1 MLKLQT
7 LVIHLYIYIYIYILF
22 GRKQRLKSLT
32 MLYSITKVTGKCTHH
47 RKSPRKALDTL
58 QGMINTQIKITIT
71 IVLILY
77 YMILQKSMEYARS
90 IAKVDEK
97 RTLHHKSTWRTIAP
111 LQGII
116 NVY

>member
-7 LVIHLYIYIYIYILF
+7 LVIHLYIYIYILF

-97 RTLHHKSTWRTIAP
+97 RTLHHKSPWRALAP